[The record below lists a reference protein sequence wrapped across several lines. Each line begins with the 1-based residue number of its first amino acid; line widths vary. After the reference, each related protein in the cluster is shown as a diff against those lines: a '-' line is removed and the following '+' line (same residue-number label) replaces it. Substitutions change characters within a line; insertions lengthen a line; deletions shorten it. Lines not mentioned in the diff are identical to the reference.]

1 MFILKCYFFPPGEIS
16 GKNRKKFLG
25 PRKNNS
31 YRKTFSVFKNGSL
44 KKSQDLFYLSS
55 KNVRRRAVIF
65 ECKLK
70 VTGF

>member
-25 PRKNNS
+25 PRNNNS

-44 KKSQDLFYLSS
+44 KKAKICFIFQARMSGGQQLYSS
-55 KNVRRRAVIF
+55 VN
-65 ECKLK
+65 
-70 VTGF
+70 